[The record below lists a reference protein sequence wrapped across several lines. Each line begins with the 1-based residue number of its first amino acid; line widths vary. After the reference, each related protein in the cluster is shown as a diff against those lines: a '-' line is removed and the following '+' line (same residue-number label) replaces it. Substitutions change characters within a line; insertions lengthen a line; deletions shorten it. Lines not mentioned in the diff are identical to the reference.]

1 MKKLIYLLF
10 VLLISTAV
18 FAQENTLLGDGEIDH
33 GGFGGPV
40 VKFTSVNDEFALLV
54 GGRGGWIINHT
65 FTLGGGG
72 YGLVNE
78 IDMGNNS
85 SGNSTRLMMGYGG
98 FEMGLILS
106 SNQLLHMRANILIG
120 AGAINIAENRN
131 EDWFD
136 FDYDNNNNDTFFIL
150 EPSFGMELN
159 VTTFFR
165 MDVGVSY
172 RFVSGVNYF
181 GLQNEDIAG
190 PSADITLKF
199 GKF

>member
-1 MKKLIYLLF
+1 MKKLVYLLF
-10 VLLISTAV
+10 IFMIATAII
-18 FAQENTLLGDGEIDH
+18 AQENTLLGDGEIEH
-33 GGFGGPV
+33 GGFGAPV
-40 VKFTSVNDEFALLV
+40 VKFTSINNEFALLV

-78 IDMGNNS
+78 IDMGTNS
-85 SGNSTRLMMGYGG
+85 DGIGTRLMMGYGG
-98 FEMGLILS
+98 FEMGMILS
-106 SNQLLHMRANILIG
+106 SNQILHMRMNLLIG
-120 AGAINIAENRN
+120 AGAVNVAEKNAD
-131 EDWFD
+131 DWFD
-136 FDYDNNNNDTFFIL
+136 NDNNNNDSFFIL

-165 MDVGVSY
+165 FDVGVSY

-181 GLQNEDIAG
+181 GLENEDLAG

-199 GKF
+199 GEF